1 MSYAGLSG
9 LGGTEARDVCLI
21 WGVVETQLVCE
32 AQRLDEILQKRILSP
47 KMPQCAGSEEELGKR
62 WEGEAGK
69 EKPGRRLENQEHV
82 CPGSQVKNA
91 FLDKGTTNGS
101 KCR

>member
-9 LGGTEARDVCLI
+9 LGGTEARDECLT

-47 KMPQCAGSEEELGKR
+47 KMPQCAGSEEELGNR
-62 WEGEAGK
+62 WEGEARK
-69 EKPGRRLENQEHV
+69 EAGKPGARVSWKPSQECISRQGNNQ
-82 CPGSQVKNA
+82 
-91 FLDKGTTNGS
+91 
-101 KCR
+101 R